1 MFVCYILI
9 AAADSVSVQEIL
21 KGDFY
26 VTYLAWVSLD
36 ALGQLMKMNSNGSD
50 IILMAIV

>member
-21 KGDFY
+21 KGD
-26 VTYLAWVSLD
+26 LCDLPSLGE
-36 ALGQLMKMNSNGSD
+36 LGCIRTVNENE
-50 IILMAIV
+50 